1 MAHLQICA
9 WLGQSQIKQ
18 HFELLLVCFQVEVRG
33 DKPYPNWHW
42 LEDRV
47 HLNSMYF
54 ELSINPLIGCDQG
67 TSHDHRENADSAQQ
81 FNLKK
86 KKLKNWRLVYFFTSA
101 PLIYMAD
108 LYNCTD
114 TSNGIIKNG

>member
-1 MAHLQICA
+1 
-9 WLGQSQIKQ
+9 
-18 HFELLLVCFQVEVRG
+18 
-33 DKPYPNWHW
+33 
-42 LEDRV
+42 
-47 HLNSMYF
+47 MYF

-81 FNLKK
+81 FNKKRK

-114 TSNGIIKNG
+114 TSNGIIKNS